1 MPAPAK
7 ISQSTGSKAPM
18 VIGLYGV
25 PGCGKSYLLSLL
37 KADSELGQEA
47 FTFYEGSAIIDL
59 LIPNGGL
66 DAFKRMNMY
75 DKTHWRE
82 QAISHIRD
90 ECAASGK
97 IGLVAGHFMFWE
109 DEAEGAEERVWTDRD
124 AGVFTHIIYLAVP
137 FAEVAR
143 RRASDSNRRRAA
155 VLEEHIGKWQEAERE
170 GLRTICLEKKI
181 LFTLAPPLAVSSL
194 IRALVQR
201 KTEDYNFSCAH
212 ATLDGIVAGFRDD
225 KMRRD
230 AMLVFDGD
238 KTLVAEDTG
247 KIFWEIA
254 MAEADVDTASLAGKG
269 DPMKQLFSSPFGYSY
284 DAFLQAAFIYE
295 ALDAAKFDSYC
306 AQAAASV
313 HIHPELISLL
323 KSAAERRVGAVI
335 ITCGLRLLWEKILHA
350 VGLSQWVKVVGA
362 GRIQDERAVV
372 VTARVKRELVM
383 RLRDVHETCV
393 CAFGDSR
400 LDLPMLKEAERA
412 VVVVGQEHA
421 RSRSMEA
428 VLRDAIVNDGLRAEQ
443 WLLPSCATPRLDIQ
457 QLPLFEFGSGPTF
470 IDSLAH
476 LFALRRRVLHATD
489 EHATKLL
496 MTPMRDAR
504 LSGPPL
510 QDAHS
515 SAGWYLATTFLPKLV
530 GGLEEIE
537 VPHVQG
543 HKTTGH
549 RLRNEKKTVIV
560 ALMRGGEP
568 MAVGVYRAMPL
579 AMFVHAKKPEE
590 LTIEH
595 VEGRESIL
603 LVDSVVNSGQ
613 SVDEFVTH
621 IRKNLDSTVRIVVI
635 AGVIQAQSLAD
646 GILGDILTRDDNVG
660 VVALRVSE
668 NKYTGKGTT
677 DTGNRLFNSTH
688 LD

>member
-1 MPAPAK
+1 MPPAAH
-7 ISQSTGSKAPM
+7 ISQFARRKAHI
-18 VIGLYGV
+18 VIGVYGV
-25 PGCGKSYLLSLL
+25 PGCGKSHLLCLL
-37 KADSELGQEA
+37 KADSELGQDA
-47 FTFYEGSAIIDL
+47 FTFYEGSAIID

-66 DAFKRMNMY
+66 DAFKRMNMH

-82 QAISHIRD
+82 QAISHIHA

-97 IGLVAGHFMFWE
+97 IALVAGHFVFWE
-109 DEAEGAEERVWTDRD
+109 DEAEEAGERVWTGRD
-124 AGVFTHIIYLAVP
+124 VAVFTHIIYLAVP
-137 FAEVAR
+137 FAEIAR

-155 VLEEHIGKWQEAERE
+155 VSEEHIGRWQEAERE
-170 GLRTICLEKKI
+170 GLRTICLQEKI
-181 LFTLAPPLAVSSL
+181 FFAVVPPLAVSAL

-201 KTEDYNFSCAH
+201 KTEAYNFSCANDR
-212 ATLDGIVAGFRDD
+212 LDKIVAEFRGDG
-225 KMRRD
+225 MRQD

-247 KIFWEIA
+247 KTFWEIA
-254 MAEADVDTASLAGKG
+254 MADAEVDTASLAGKG

-323 KSAAERRVGAVI
+323 ESAAERRVGAVI
-335 ITCGLRLLWEKILHA
+335 TTCGLRLLWEKILHA
-350 VGLSQWVKVVGA
+350 AGLSQWVQVIGA
-362 GRIQDERAVV
+362 GRIQDERAGV
-372 VTARVKRELVM
+372 VTAGVKRELVM
-383 RLRDVHETCV
+383 RLRDVHETSV
-393 CAFGDSR
+393 CAFGDSC

-412 VVVVGQEHA
+412 VVVVGEEHA
-421 RSRSMEA
+421 RSRSMKA
-428 VLRDAIVNDGLRAEQ
+428 ALRDAIVDDGLRAEQ
-443 WLLPSCATPRLDIQ
+443 WLLPSYATPRLDIH
-457 QLPLFEFGSGPTF
+457 QLPLFEFGSGLTF
-470 IDSLAH
+470 IDALVR
-476 LFALRRRVLHATD
+476 LFAIRRRALHATD
-489 EHATKLL
+489 EHAAKLL

-504 LSGPPL
+504 LSGPAL
-510 QDAHS
+510 QEAHS
-515 SAGWYLATTFLPKLV
+515 NAGWYLATTFLPKLV

-549 RLRNEKKTVIV
+549 RLRNEKKTAIV

-568 MAVGVYRAMPL
+568 MAAGVYRAMPL

-595 VEGRESIL
+595 AEGRQSIL
-603 LVDSVVNSGQ
+603 LVDSVVNSGK

-621 IRKNLDSTVRIVVI
+621 IRQKLDSTVRIVVV

-646 GILGDILTRDDNVG
+646 GILGDILARDNDVG
-660 VVALRVSE
+660 VVALRVSG